1 MAKIGELQIGKPVRY
16 RFRTGSCL
24 DGVIAGRRMNGLT
37 EGEVDQDGIAYLSG
51 KEPDRVKVYFQRI
64 GVPPEYVSVSCDP
77 EAIEPL

>member
-1 MAKIGELQIGKPVRY
+1 
-16 RFRTGSCL
+16 
-24 DGVIAGRRMNGLT
+24 MNGLT
-37 EGEVDQDGIAYLSG
+37 EGEVDPDGIAYLSG